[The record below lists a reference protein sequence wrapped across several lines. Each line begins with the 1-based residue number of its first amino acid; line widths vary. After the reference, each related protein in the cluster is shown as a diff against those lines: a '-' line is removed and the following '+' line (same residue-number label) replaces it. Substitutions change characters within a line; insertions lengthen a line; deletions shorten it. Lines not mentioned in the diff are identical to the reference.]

1 MKKYIYILLGY
12 LLLGTI
18 VSSCNRKST
27 FDEENFFI
35 NAIDHAQISNSY
47 KWIVIIPGAGC
58 SGCIQEG
65 EFFMKNY
72 VNNDKI
78 LFVLTNLSSL
88 KILQSKTGVKI
99 KEHSNIYIDR
109 DNNFYLPTINSVY
122 PCVIRM
128 EKGRMTKFSFQTP
141 QTTALYDLEQFF
153 ENSK

>member
-1 MKKYIYILLGY
+1 MKRYIYILLGY
-12 LLLGTI
+12 LLLGTV

-27 FDEENFFI
+27 FDEESFFI

-72 VNNDKI
+72 VNNGNI

-99 KEHSNIYIDR
+99 KEHSNIYVDR
-109 DNNFYLPTINSVY
+109 GNDFYLPTINSVY

-128 EKGRMTKFSFQTP
+128 EKGKVTKFSFQTP
-141 QTTALYDLEQFF
+141 QTTALYDLEEIL